1 MSKKETFVLVSLEE
15 EKAKKLAE
23 VLSNDTARRILD
35 LLAQGESSALDISKK
50 LNVPLPTVLYNL
62 NSLVKSSLVETKEFV
77 WSTKGKEINIY
88 TLARKYIVIA
98 PSGAKGIKNQLKNI
112 LPATLVSFGLSV
124 ILYAAS
130 KMQKTQSISLKTAD
144 LAQEASMTLVATPP
158 AVSQNAFNLQQFSIY
173 FFLGSIFAILAYVII
188 NLIKIEDIYAR
199 K

>member
-112 LPATLVSFGLSV
+112 LPATLVSFGLSA

-130 KMQKTQSISLKTAD
+130 KMQKTQSISLKTTD
-144 LAQEASMTLVATPP
+144 MAQEASMALVATPP

-173 FFLGSIFAILAYVII
+173 FFFGSIFAILVYVIVS
-188 NLIKIEDIYAR
+188 LIKES
-199 K
+199 KTK